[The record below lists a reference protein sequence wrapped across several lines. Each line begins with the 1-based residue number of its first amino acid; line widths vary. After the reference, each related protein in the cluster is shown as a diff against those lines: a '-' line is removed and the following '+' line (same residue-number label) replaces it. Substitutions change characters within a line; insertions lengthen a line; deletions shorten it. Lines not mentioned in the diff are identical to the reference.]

1 MTLAFFAPSSRPLRL
16 VDFRMLGN
24 CVIQSVASS
33 IFEIDKVMNGNSLDP
48 RVNRL
53 PKIGVPGAVVTKAP
67 LDQFGTFEV
76 FVQPKDGKPFQH
88 EGAVHAPNI
97 EMAYVL
103 AKETYTRR
111 FVCSSLY
118 VVETRKIYVSPMTSN
133 TTNAYD
139 TIVDLPPQSGEGEN
153 YEVYH
158 LLKRGKQ
165 HIHAGV
171 VSASSPQ
178 EAMMRAKEKLKGDK
192 LIYNVWVVRS
202 SDIRFTTD
210 DEKDLW
216 ITLPEKKFRD
226 ASDYKG
232 GDKLKEFL
240 ERAK

>member
-1 MTLAFFAPSSRPLRL
+1 
-16 VDFRMLGN
+16 
-24 CVIQSVASS
+24 
-33 IFEIDKVMNGNSLDP
+33 MNGNSLDP

-53 PKIGVPGAVVTKAP
+53 PKIGVPGEIAPKAP

-103 AKETYTRR
+103 AKETFTRR
-111 FVCSSLY
+111 FVCTSLY
-118 VVETRKIYVSPMTSN
+118 VVDTRLVYVSPMTEN
-133 TTNAYD
+133 TANAYD
-139 TIVDLPPQSGEGEN
+139 VIAEIPQQSGEKVPFEI
-153 YEVYH
+153 YH

-165 HIHAGV
+165 HIHAGT
-171 VSASSPQ
+171 VSAVTPQ
-178 EAMMRAKEKLKGDK
+178 EAMFEGKKQLRGDK
-192 LIYNVWVVRS
+192 LMYNVWAIRT
-202 SDIRFTTD
+202 SDIRFTSPE
-210 DEKDLW
+210 EKDLW